1 MKANLIA
8 ALCFAAGLSTGCSS
22 LVGAVVGE
30 VAGSA
35 LQAVGLKVKDEPLTL
50 PKSVPLR
57 IHAGLNLNAND
68 EGQAY
73 SAVVRVY
80 KLRDV
85 APFLS
90 APYAG
95 FGNAAREREAL
106 GDSLME
112 VREIVLTPGQ
122 QVESI
127 ERLSGDM
134 TYLGVVVLF
143 RNPAPER
150 WRLAF
155 AKTDVDKAGVTIGVH
170 RCAMTVTTGKVHG
183 MDATQLALLTPSVC
197 VAEQQSAQYV
207 RDGAV
212 LSD

>member
-1 MKANLIA
+1 LRAHLIA
-8 ALCFAAGLSTGCSS
+8 AYVFAAWLSAGCSS

-35 LQAVGLKVKDEPLTL
+35 LQAVGLKGEPLTL

-57 IHAGLNLNAND
+57 IHAGLNLNASD
-68 EGQAY
+68 DGQAY
-73 SAVVRVY
+73 SAVVRVF
-80 KLRDV
+80 KLREV

-90 APYAG
+90 APYAS
-95 FGNAAREREAL
+95 FGNAGREREAL

-112 VREIVLTPGQ
+112 VREIVLTPGHQ
-122 QVESI
+122 IESI

-134 TYLGVVVLF
+134 TYFGVVVLF

-170 RCAMTVTTGKVHG
+170 RCAMTVTTGKVQG
-183 MDATQLALLTPSVC
+183 MDAAQLALLTPSVC
-197 VAEQQSAQYV
+197 GAEQQPPQYV
-207 RDGAV
+207 RD
-212 LSD
+212 